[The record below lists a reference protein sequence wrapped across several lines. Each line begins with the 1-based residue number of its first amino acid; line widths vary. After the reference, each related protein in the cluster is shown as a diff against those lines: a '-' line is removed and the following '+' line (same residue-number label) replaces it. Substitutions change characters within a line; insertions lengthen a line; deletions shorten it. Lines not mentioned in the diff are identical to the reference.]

1 MKKILKIIIVI
12 FSCLI
17 IYINYPCLAENE
29 TTTIDTDIT
38 SDQFIKD
45 LDPNSVDG
53 IAADLSNPFVSAIQK
68 IINPILGF
76 VQVIG
81 GLLMVVYVAMYG
93 FGMLVISNEPLAG
106 ELGIN
111 LKGGAKNKVE
121 LINFGRTL
129 LIGSVLLF
137 SSATIVKFVFKIFS
151 V

>member
-81 GLLMVVYVAMYG
+81 GLLMVVSVAMYG

-106 ELGIN
+106 EVGIN
-111 LKGGAKNKVE
+111 
-121 LINFGRTL
+121 
-129 LIGSVLLF
+129 
-137 SSATIVKFVFKIFS
+137 
-151 V
+151 